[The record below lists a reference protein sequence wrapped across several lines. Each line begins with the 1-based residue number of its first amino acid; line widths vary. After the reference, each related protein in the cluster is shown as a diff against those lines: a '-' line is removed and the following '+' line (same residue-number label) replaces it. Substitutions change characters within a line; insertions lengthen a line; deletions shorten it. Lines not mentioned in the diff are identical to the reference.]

1 MPMTA
6 SLPMYNAPGMR
17 AVNTAFW
24 TALSGLLREE
34 GIEGVPESLSF
45 ERPPVPEVIGDEV
58 LFTQVCGYPLQTV
71 YQGQYRLLARPC
83 YDAAGCTGS
92 THSAFLVARKS
103 SPARRVADLRGQR
116 FALNSL
122 HSNSGMNL
130 PRRMLAE
137 VAGGKPFFGEVLE
150 TGGHGAS
157 MRLVAGGGAD
167 CASIDCLT
175 YAFSQDHQPELVEE
189 LRVIAQTPPSPTLP
203 FVTSARTGDAT
214 VAALQRCLYRMSAE
228 PRFASVL
235 SGLRL
240 ARIEPAPQA
249 EYSALLD
256 HARRAAE
263 LGYPV
268 LA

>member
-1 MPMTA
+1 MTA

-17 AVNTAFW
+17 AANAAFW
-24 TALSGLLREE
+24 AALSGLLREA
-34 GIEGVPESLSF
+34 GLDGVPESLSF
-45 ERPPVPEVIGDEV
+45 ERPPVPDAIGEEV
-58 LFTQVCGYPLQTV
+58 LFTQTCGYPLQTL
-71 YQGQYRLLARPC
+71 YQDQHRLLARPC

-92 THSAFLVARKS
+92 THSAFIVARKS

-137 VAGGKPFFGEVLE
+137 MAGGKPFFGEVIE
-150 TGGHGAS
+150 TGGHGPS
-157 MRLVAGGGAD
+157 MRLVAAGGAD

-189 LRVIAQTPPSPTLP
+189 LRIIAQTPPSPTLP
-203 FVTSARTGDAT
+203 FVTSSRTDDAT
-214 VAALQRCLYRMSAE
+214 VAVLQRCLYRLSAE
-228 PRFASVL
+228 PRFASAL
-235 SGLRL
+235 SGLRI

-249 EYSALLD
+249 EYSAILD
-256 HARRAAE
+256 YARQAAD
-263 LGYPV
+263 LGYPI

>member
-1 MPMTA
+1 MTA

-17 AVNTAFW
+17 AANAAFW
-24 TALSGLLREE
+24 AALSGLLREA
-34 GIEGVPESLSF
+34 GLDGVPESLSF
-45 ERPPVPEVIGDEV
+45 ERPPVPDAIGEEV
-58 LFTQVCGYPLQTV
+58 LFTQTCGYPLQTL
-71 YQGQYRLLARPC
+71 YQSQHRLLARPC

-92 THSAFLVARKS
+92 THSAFIVARKS

-137 VAGGKPFFGEVLE
+137 MAGGKPFFSEVIE
-150 TGGHGAS
+150 TGGHGPS
-157 MRLVAGGGAD
+157 MRLVATGGAD

-175 YAFSQDHQPELVEE
+175 YAFSQEHQPELVEE
-189 LRVIAQTPPSPTLP
+189 LRIIAQTPPSPTLP
-203 FVTSARTGDAT
+203 FVTSSRTDDAT
-214 VAALQRCLYRMSAE
+214 VAVLQRCLYRLSAE
-228 PRFASVL
+228 PRFASAL
-235 SGLRL
+235 SGLRI

-249 EYSALLD
+249 EYSAILD
-256 HARRAAE
+256 YARQAAE